1 VHIGGRRES
10 PSVGRGVLCARRG
23 KGIRCGSR
31 LLAELSPASV
41 GNSNP
46 AWEREK
52 RGGAARVLDSRAPA
66 FKDRWPRSSHTDGVS
81 HVLGVGRFGERFGRS
96 RLLKGNPHSLGLG
109 RARNAGICILSSES
123 QRGVAHTSKV
133 RA

>member
-1 VHIGGRRES
+1 MVVGSWLSFHRRASGVKSCLGKREAGWGQRESLTRARPPSKIGGR
-10 PSVGRGVLCARRG
+10 GLHA
-23 KGIRCGSR
+23 
-31 LLAELSPASV
+31 
-41 GNSNP
+41 
-46 AWEREK
+46 
-52 RGGAARVLDSRAPA
+52 
-66 FKDRWPRSSHTDGVS
+66 DGVS

-109 RARNAGICILSSES
+109 RARNAGKCILSSES